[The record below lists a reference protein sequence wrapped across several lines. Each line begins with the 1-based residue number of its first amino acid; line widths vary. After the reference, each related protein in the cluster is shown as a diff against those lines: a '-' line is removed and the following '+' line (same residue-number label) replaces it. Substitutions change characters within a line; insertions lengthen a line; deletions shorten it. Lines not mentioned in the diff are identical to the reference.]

1 MRLKPI
7 CILLSF
13 VVALFTLSSCEREE
27 ILIDSDA
34 FEVTMPEFTDI
45 DGFYLLNEGN
55 MGENKA
61 SLDFFD
67 YTKGVYYRNIYSE
80 RNPNVVKDFGD
91 VGNDLQIYGGRL
103 YAVLNCSHKVEIMN
117 AENAVRIAK
126 VDVPNC
132 RYLLGHKE
140 NVYVSS
146 YVGPVQVDPTAPKG
160 AVFQIDTLSMTVKG
174 SVEVGYQPEEMTIIG
189 NKLYVANSGGYMAPD
204 YDHTISVIDLETFS
218 LIDVIVLDNAFNLHR
233 LKHDSMGRLWVS
245 SRGDYYDK
253 HSTLLVIDPISKS
266 VVKDMQIP
274 ASDLCIVDDIAYVI
288 SNEWSNISGD
298 EAVSYAKIDVK
309 TLSVIDDNFIKDG
322 TEVTIKR
329 PYGIMVN
336 PITKD
341 IYVCDAKM
349 YVISGTLFCYSKD
362 GVLKWKQKTG
372 DIPSR
377 IAFKGNLK
385 K

>member
-1 MRLKPI
+1 MRLKLLHI
-7 CILLSF
+7 LSF
-13 VVALFTLSSCEREE
+13 VITMSVMLSCQREE
-27 ILIDSDA
+27 VLIDSDA
-34 FEVTMPEFTDI
+34 FEVAIPEFTDI
-45 DGFYLLNEGN
+45 EGFYLLNEGN

-67 YTKGVYYRNIYSE
+67 YTKGTYFRNIYSE

-117 AENAVRIAK
+117 ADNAVRIAK

-132 RYLLGHKE
+132 RYLLGHKDK
-140 NVYVSS
+140 VYVSS

-160 AVFQIDTLSMTVKG
+160 AVFQIDTLSMMVTN
-174 SVEVGYQPEEMTIIG
+174 SVEVGYQPEEMTIVG
-189 NKLYVANSGGYMAPD
+189 NKLYVANSGGYMSPN
-204 YDHTISVIDLETFS
+204 YDNTISVIDLETFT
-218 LIDVIVLDNAFNLHR
+218 LRDVIVLDNAYNLHR
-233 LKHDSMGRLWVS
+233 LKHDSLGRLWVS
-245 SRGDYYDK
+245 TRGDYYDAR
-253 HSTLLVIDPISKS
+253 STLLVIDPLAKK

-274 ASDLCIVDDIAYVI
+274 TSDICIVDDIAYVI
-288 SNEWSNISGD
+288 ANEWSNISGD
-298 EAVSYAKIDVK
+298 ETISYAKIDTK
-309 TLSVIDDNFIKDG
+309 SLSILDNNFIKDG
-322 TEVTIKR
+322 TESMIKR
-329 PYGIMVN
+329 PYGISVN

-349 YVISGTLFCYSKD
+349 YVISGALFCYSSD

-377 IAFKGNLK
+377 IAYKGNLK